1 MKQISLI
8 SISLLLFIS
17 RSFSQTAKE
26 AMTKKMADSI
36 KMVYLNAAAIHY
48 PILRQA
54 SVSTDIMGGGDITGK
69 LNGNDLFKAK
79 AQLTRIRASFNLP
92 IAQWGK
98 NSLTANIS
106 YLHQHIDLSQVTSYN
121 SQIPVYNSAIN
132 TTTVGLTA
140 SYTRMDSLFNHPVIY
155 SASITGLTDELSR
168 VRSINEIVGINI
180 PFKRTATT
188 SFSAGLYYINNPMSP
203 THVLP
208 FFSYWHQFQTD
219 NIQLFIDLPT
229 RVLLKKQL
237 SAKSW
242 VSFGTELGGSQ
253 SFLTL
258 NPPLPHD
265 AVSSTLEIKVGPAFE
280 YLLTKKIILG
290 VSGGMSSTLSSRVFK
305 KGDSP
310 SDYFINSSNGT
321 VPYINFSISV
331 LPFLK
336 AISSR

>member
-1 MKQISLI
+1 
-8 SISLLLFIS
+8 
-17 RSFSQTAKE
+17 
-26 AMTKKMADSI
+26 MTDSI
-36 KMVYLNAAAIHY
+36 KMAYLSVAAIQY

-54 SVSTDIMGGGDITGK
+54 FISTDIMAGGDITGK

-79 AQLTRIRASFNLP
+79 AQVSRVRANFNLP
-92 IAQWGK
+92 IARWGK
-98 NSLTANIS
+98 NNLSVSIS
-106 YLHQHIDLSQVTSYN
+106 YLHQYIDLSQVTSYN
-121 SQIPVYNSAIN
+121 PQIPVSNSATN
-132 TTTVGLTA
+132 TATIGLTA
-140 SYTRMDSLFNHPVIY
+140 SYNRMDSLFNHPVIY

-168 VRSINEIVGINI
+168 VRTYNAIIGVNVPI
-180 PFKRTATT
+180 KRTKAT

-203 THVLP
+203 IHILP
-208 FFSYWHQFQTD
+208 FFNYWHQFQTG
-219 NIQLFIDLPT
+219 NIQLFVDLPT

-265 AVSSTLEIKVGPAFE
+265 AVSSTLEIKTGPAFE
-280 YLLTKKIILG
+280 YMLTKKIILG
-290 VSGGMSSTLSSRVFK
+290 VSGGMSSTLSSRVFR

-310 SDYFINSSNGT
+310 SDYFINSSNSS
-321 VPYINFSISV
+321 VPYISFSISV

-336 AISSR
+336 AISNK